1 MEGILYTLVQA
12 AFVVFSPVVWATFVI
27 VVRCLGHFCYYFS
40 LFGPL
45 LLLFFVVQAAFVV
58 FSLLVLLFIVY
69 AAFVLRFASD
79 MVSEN
84 AAYRERCWLQ
94 LLTL

>member
-1 MEGILYTLVQA
+1 MTSVCADLMQRDRVLDRGDGGDLIYPC
-12 AFVVFSPVVWATFVI
+12 SG
-27 VVRCLGHFCYYFS
+27 CFCCFPQ

-45 LLLFFVVQAAFVV
+45 LLLLFVVW
-58 FSLLVLLFIVY
+58 

-84 AAYRERCWLQ
+84 AAYRERC
-94 LLTL
+94 